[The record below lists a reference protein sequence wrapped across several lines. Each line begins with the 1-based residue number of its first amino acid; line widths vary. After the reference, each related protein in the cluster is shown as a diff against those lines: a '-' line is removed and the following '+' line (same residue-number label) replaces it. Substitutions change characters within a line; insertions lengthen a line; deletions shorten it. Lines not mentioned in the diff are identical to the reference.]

1 MKNSLFFKMN
11 VSSNVSVACVP
22 QHGIGRDAALL
33 FASNGAKGIVGDMNA
48 PAGEE
53 TAQAITDAG
62 GTAIFVNIDVSI
74 ESEVEQAVQTAETH
88 FGKLTTV
95 FNNAGNVTG
104 TALQRGDKKPIA
116 ALFD

>member
-1 MKNSLFFKMN
+1 MFPQMFQLLAFPNKELAAMLRFF
-11 VSSNVSVACVP
+11 
-22 QHGIGRDAALL
+22 LL
-33 FASNGAKGIVGDMNA
+33 PTGQKWIVGDMNA

-116 ALFD
+116 ALID